1 MSEFNCATSDTPNQ
15 SILSKIENIFGSL
28 NQIVFENFTDSIDL
42 FEADTFKDFTLEGII
57 PFHVDDRDAFWK
69 IFTDSAQY
77 GFKDELY
84 EILNECEAFEEEFL
98 TDFELKKCLNEDSFV
113 DWVSEL
119 VDDCFIQT
127 PYERA
132 RIRKALS

>member
-1 MSEFNCATSDTPNQ
+1 MQHPYNTASKIENC
-15 SILSKIENIFGSL
+15 SILSKIENIFSSL
-28 NQIVFENFTDSIDL
+28 NQIVFENFTGSIDL
-42 FEADTFKDFTLEGII
+42 FEADTFKDFTLEEII
-57 PFHVDDRDAFWK
+57 PFYVDDRDEFWK
-69 IFTDSAQY
+69 IFTESAQY

-84 EILNECEAFEEEFL
+84 EILNEFEVFKEEFL
-98 TDFELKKCLNEDSFV
+98 RDFELKKCLNEESFV
-113 DWVSEL
+113 EWISEL